1 MSFDRLTPA
10 KRSNSY
16 SAVRKGQDGYRVTA
30 VPPSLT
36 IVNSGQVYQ
45 RVSGWAG
52 ALDNCPD
59 MAAARRDYLKE
70 QLHLLTGNPDAY
82 VVTSGS
88 GLRTRPVE
96 WL

>member
-1 MSFDRLTPA
+1 M
-10 KRSNSY
+10 RSNLY
-16 SAVRKGQDGYRVTA
+16 SAVRKGKDGYRVTS

-36 IVNSGQVYQ
+36 IVNSGQVYRQ
-45 RVSGWAG
+45 VSGWAG

-59 MAAARRDYLKE
+59 MAAARRGYLKE
-70 QLHLLTGNPDAY
+70 QLYLLTSNPDAY
-82 VVTSGS
+82 VVTADS

>member
-10 KRSNSY
+10 KRSNLY
-16 SAVRKGQDGYRVTA
+16 SAVRKGQDSYRVIS

-36 IVNSGQVYQ
+36 IVNSGQVYRQ
-45 RVSGWAG
+45 VSGWSG

-59 MAAARRDYLKE
+59 MASGRRDYLKE
-70 QLHLLTGNPDAY
+70 QLRLLTSNPDAY
-82 VVTSGS
+82 VVTSAS
-88 GLRTRPVE
+88 GLRTRPVK